1 MRITRLF
8 GFSLAASLSVSAGAM
23 AQHTGTHSA
32 GAPTTG
38 TAAAPAQTGQPVPS
52 SAYADTALLTG
63 LLGTRAPTG
72 IATVE
77 GRNVRVTLSGDQPGS
92 TRAWYV
98 HRGSCTR
105 DEGIIGSARAY
116 APITIDARGSGSGSV
131 SLDAPFAVG
140 GTYFVA
146 VHASATD
153 ARSETIVC
161 GPLAKS
167 AMASTAPGARSM
179 ANMGNMPMSHSGNI
193 PVSSRGNMAGMDH
206 SAMGRT
212 GMSMPAMAGSP
223 SSDSTVALVLT
234 IHARMMADP
243 VIRERAMTDP
253 VLRDMLARV
262 PSGEG
267 TTMGTGAMPGM
278 ATPAPSQAARRAAA
292 PAASRSTSRSTS
304 RPPSRSSASNR
315 GATAKST
322 QAKKPAATPAR
333 KPAPKP
339 TATPAPKKPMPSMP
353 GMDHSNMPGMGKP

>member
-8 GFSLAASLSVSAGAM
+8 GFSLTASLCVNAGAM

-32 GAPTTG
+32 GAATPG
-38 TAAAPAQTGQPVPS
+38 TAAAPARTGQPVPS
-52 SAYADTALLTG
+52 SAFADTALLTG
-63 LLGTRAPTG
+63 LIGTRAPTG

-77 GRNVRVTLSGDQPGS
+77 GRNVRVTLSGDQPGT

-105 DEGIIGSARAY
+105 DEGIVGSARAY
-116 APITIDARGSGSGSV
+116 TPITIDVRGTGAGSV

-140 GTYFVA
+140 GRYFVA
-146 VHASATD
+146 VHASVTD
-153 ARSETIVC
+153 AKSETIVC

-167 AMASTAPGARSM
+167 AMTNTALGAHSMGNM
-179 ANMGNMPMSHSGNI
+179 ANMPTSNTGNMPMSSM
-193 PVSSRGNMAGMDH
+193 GNMPGMDH
-206 SAMGRT
+206 SAMGMTGT
-212 GMSMPAMAGSP
+212 GMSAMANSP
-223 SSDSTVALVLT
+223 SSDSVSALVLA

-278 ATPAPSQAARRAAA
+278 AMPSQAARRDATPAA
-292 PAASRSTSRSTS
+292 PRTTS
-304 RPPSRSSASNR
+304 RPTPRSSSASSRR
-315 GATAKST
+315 GST
-322 QAKKPAATPAR
+322 PKPAQASTKKPATAPAP

-339 TATPAPKKPMPSMP
+339 AATPAPKKPMPSMP
-353 GMDHSNMPGMGKP
+353 GMDHGNMPGMGRP